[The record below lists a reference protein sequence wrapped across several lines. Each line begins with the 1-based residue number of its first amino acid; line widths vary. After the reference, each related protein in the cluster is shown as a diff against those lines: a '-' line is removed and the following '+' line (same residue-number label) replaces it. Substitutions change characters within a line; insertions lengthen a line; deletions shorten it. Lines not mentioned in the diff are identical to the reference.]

1 MSVRR
6 ALDGS
11 VGSGNQ
17 PPPIVVGDVVVAAGG
32 DPGDYVA
39 LDARSGEVV
48 WRYSTDGAPT
58 MAPLI
63 AVADGIFAGD
73 TRGVVR
79 RFVLTAQARDGACA
93 YKVFRESPTFCAAH
107 AVGRRP

>member
-1 MSVRR
+1 
-6 ALDGS
+6 
-11 VGSGNQ
+11 
-17 PPPIVVGDVVVAAGG
+17 
-32 DPGDYVA
+32 
-39 LDARSGEVV
+39 
-48 WRYSTDGAPT
+48 